1 MTPYTIPG
9 LALIALGVVY
19 VLKPDLFRRGIWTRT
34 SVAQRTMSPEGYL
47 KYMRGMGV
55 LWIVVG
61 VALLIWGYARS

>member
-9 LALIALGVVY
+9 LALIALGIVY

-61 VALLIWGYARS
+61 VALLIWRYAHS

>member
-1 MTPYTIPG
+1 
-9 LALIALGVVY
+9 LALIALGIVY

-47 KYMRGMGV
+47 KYMRRMGV

-61 VALLIWGYARS
+61 VALLIWGYAHS